1 MRVNIMTLVKT
12 TRLKKQENT
21 YDIEI
26 PEELITQLD
35 WRVGHV
41 LEISEK
47 DNKLVIEKL
56 HGFMGS

>member
-1 MRVNIMTLVKT
+1 MALGKT

-26 PEELITQLD
+26 PEELINQLD
-35 WRVGHV
+35 WRIGHV
-41 LEISEK
+41 LEISEQ

>member
-1 MRVNIMTLVKT
+1 MVLVKT
-12 TRLKKQENT
+12 TRLKKQEST

-26 PEELITQLD
+26 PEDMVNKLD

-47 DNKLVIEKL
+47 DDKLVIEKL

>member
-1 MRVNIMTLVKT
+1 MALVKT
-12 TRLKKQENT
+12 TRLKKQENI

-26 PEELITQLD
+26 PEELVNKLD

-41 LEISEK
+41 LEISEQ
-47 DNKLVIEKL
+47 DDKLVIEKL

>member
-1 MRVNIMTLVKT
+1 MTLVKT
-12 TRLKKQENT
+12 TRLKKQKNT
-21 YDIEI
+21 YDVEI
-26 PEELITQLD
+26 PEELINQLN

-41 LEISEK
+41 LEIREQ

>member
-1 MRVNIMTLVKT
+1 MTLVKT
-12 TRLKKQENT
+12 TRLKKQDNT

-26 PEELITQLD
+26 PEELVNKLD

-41 LEISEK
+41 LEISEQE
-47 DNKLVIEKL
+47 NKLVIEKL

>member
-1 MRVNIMTLVKT
+1 MPVNIMELVKT
-12 TRLKKQENT
+12 TRLKKQENS

-26 PEELITQLD
+26 PEELINKLD
-35 WRVGHV
+35 WRVGHI
-41 LEISEK
+41 LEISEH

>member
-1 MRVNIMTLVKT
+1 MPVNIMALVKT

-26 PEELITQLD
+26 PEELVNKLD

-41 LEISEK
+41 LEISEQ